1 MGRFAAFVENPQPL
15 RLYCG
20 VQHYDWGQRGAS
32 AFIPALIGF
41 PPEPGIAY
49 AELWIGAH
57 PVKPARVEIG
67 GSLVSLAELIEAAP
81 EAALGASCVRRFG
94 SRLPFL
100 LKVLA
105 AERMLSIQ
113 AHPSRAQ
120 AREGFAREEAEGIP
134 READHRR
141 YRDDNH
147 KPELIVAL
155 GEFYALCGFR
165 SEDDL
170 VELRDRYPELIDLTA
185 PPSGGAASIEAT
197 FTAIMSLEP
206 ARRDALVAAIVARL
220 EAQNAE
226 RPFDKGDHAYWLLRA
241 DRQFS
246 RDGRRDP
253 GVLAML
259 MLNLVRLEPGQG
271 LFLDA
276 GELHSYLEGVGVEL
290 MANSDNVL
298 RGGLTSKFVDVAE
311 LRRVLTFR
319 RGPARPLRPGQG
331 GAYETPAE
339 EFTLTAVALTPDM
352 PWRGTSDREGPDVW
366 LVVEGQVRLSWK
378 GGRLELRRGDAVF
391 VAPPVGAY
399 ELQAEGPPAR
409 VFRATTP

>member
-20 VQHYDWGQRGAS
+20 VQHYDWGQRGPS
-32 AFIPALIGF
+32 AFIPTLIGF

-67 GSLVSLAELIEAAP
+67 GGLVSLAELIDAAP

-94 SRLPFL
+94 PRLPFL

-120 AREGFAREEAEGIP
+120 ARDGFAREEAEGIP
-134 READHRR
+134 RDADHRR

-165 SEDDL
+165 SAEDL
-170 VELRDRYPELIDLTA
+170 SEIRGRYPELLELIVPSA
-185 PPSGGAASIEAT
+185 PTPIEAM

-226 RPFDKGDHAYWLLRA
+226 RPFEKDDHAYWLLRA

-246 RDGRRDP
+246 REGRRDP

-259 MLNLVRLEPGQG
+259 MLNLVRLEAGQG

-319 RGPARPLRPGQG
+319 SGPARPIRPGRG
-331 GAYETPAE
+331 GDYETPAE
-339 EFTLTAVALTPDM
+339 EFALTAVALTSDT
-352 PWRGTSDREGPDVW
+352 PWRGTGDREGPDVW
-366 LVVEGQVRLSWK
+366 LVVEGEVRLSWG

-391 VAPPVGAY
+391 VAPRVGAY